1 VANQLISCG
10 FGGVK
15 LRLLGRAN
23 IYFHTMRKPLPNI
36 GLKMQ
41 MLRRKSPARLIA
53 EAGQERTA
61 LRRALGPLD
70 LTALGVGAIIGAGI
84 FVLTGVAASEIAGP
98 GIIVSLIIDGF
109 ACAMAALCYAELATM
124 VPVAGSAYTYCY
136 ATMGEMVAWIIG
148 WDLMLEYAVGAAT
161 VAVGWSGY
169 FTLVLKGLG
178 ITLPYALTH
187 APYTA
192 TGAIINLPAV
202 LIVLAISTI
211 LYLGI
216 SESARV
222 NSMIVAVKLA
232 AVAVVI
238 IAGAFFVERHNW
250 TPFAPYGW
258 IGITRGAGYMFF
270 AFIGFD
276 ALSTVAEE
284 AVNPRRDL
292 PIGIFGSLSLCT
304 LLYILVA
311 MVVTG
316 MAPYRSLDLN
326 APLASAFFSHGMSF
340 LSSVISVGAV
350 AGLTSV
356 QLVLL
361 LGQSRIFFAMS
372 RDGLLPGAF
381 SYVHPRFRTPAL
393 PTLVTGAAVAVM
405 AGVLPIDLVAELTNI
420 GTLFAFV
427 LVCLGVWALRV
438 LAPEI
443 PRPFATPLVPLVPLL
458 GVGFCA
464 TLMMS
469 LKPITW
475 LRFII
480 WLGIGMVIYFL
491 YGRSHSRLNVE
502 PAS

>member
-1 VANQLISCG
+1 
-10 FGGVK
+10 
-15 LRLLGRAN
+15 
-23 IYFHTMRKPLPNI
+23 MRTPKART
-36 GLKMQ
+36 GLAAQ

-53 EAGQERTA
+53 DAGQTRTA
-61 LRRALGPLD
+61 LRRVLGPLD

-98 GIIVSLIIDGF
+98 GIVLSLIIDGF

-169 FTLVLKGLG
+169 FTLILKGLG
-178 ITLPYALTH
+178 IGLPDALTH
-187 APYTA
+187 APFTVP
-192 TGAIINLPAV
+192 GAIINLPAFLV
-202 LIVLAISTI
+202 VLAMSAL
-211 LYLGI
+211 LYVGI
-216 SESARV
+216 SGSARV
-222 NSMIVAVKLA
+222 NSLVVGVKLVAVA
-232 AVAVVI
+232 IVI
-238 IAGAFFVERHNW
+238 AAGAFFVERHNW
-250 TPFAPYGW
+250 VPFAPYGW

-276 ALSTVAEE
+276 ALSTMAEE
-284 AVNPRRDL
+284 VVDPKRDL

-304 LLYILVA
+304 VLYILVA
-311 MVVTG
+311 LVVTG
-316 MAPYRSLDLN
+316 MTPYHSLDLN
-326 APLASAFFSHGMSF
+326 APLASAFFNHGMSF
-340 LSSVISVGAV
+340 LSSVISLGAV

-381 SYVHPRFRTPAL
+381 SHVHPRFRTPTL

-405 AGVLPIDLVAELTNI
+405 AGMLPIDLVAELTNI

-438 LAPEI
+438 AAPDAH
-443 PRPFATPLVPLVPLL
+443 RPFVTPLVPLVPLL

-464 TLMMS
+464 TLMVS

-475 LRFII
+475 LRFVI
-480 WLGIGMVIYFL
+480 WLAVGMVIYL
-491 YGRSHSRLNVE
+491 SYGRSHSRLSAEDE
-502 PAS
+502 PSP